1 VRDPQR
7 ARPARGPIPLLAEGL
22 STTLALAVP
31 AILLS
36 ALWGVPVVVGLLARR
51 RVVAAVA
58 RGYVE
63 LVRNTPVLVQMFFIF
78 FGSGVLGYPLSGFT
92 AGLIALVLQN
102 GAYAAEI
109 YRAGIQSVSTRQ
121 VEAGLAIGLLPSQA
135 FRIVVLPQ
143 ALRKVIP
150 PLANQG
156 TLIIKDTSLV
166 ATISVAELTFQAR
179 LLADRTA
186 AVFEIFAAL
195 ALFYIVLT
203 SVFTLGM
210 RLLESRVRIRQ

>member
-1 VRDPQR
+1 MSFDFGFALR
-7 ARPARGPIPLLAEGL
+7 AIPLLAEGL
-22 STTLALAVP
+22 WTTLALAVP
-31 AILLS
+31 AVALS
-36 ALWGVPVVVGLLARR
+36 ALWGVAVVVGLLSRR
-51 RVVAAVA
+51 PALAAVT

-63 LVRNTPVLVQMFFIF
+63 VVRNTPVLVQMFFIF
-78 FGSGVLGYPLSGFT
+78 FGSGVLGYPLSGFV
-92 AGLIALVLQN
+92 AGLLALVLQN
-102 GAYAAEI
+102 GAYVAEI
-109 YRAGIQSVSTRQ
+109 YRAGIQSVSSRQ
-121 VEAGLAIGLLPSQA
+121 VEAGLAIGLLPSQT

-195 ALFYIVLT
+195 ALFYLALT
-203 SVFTLGM
+203 TVFTLAM
-210 RLLESRVRIRQ
+210 RLLERRLRIHQ

>member
-1 VRDPQR
+1 MSIDLSFITRVAPT
-7 ARPARGPIPLLAEGL
+7 LAEGL
-22 STTLALAVP
+22 ATTVLLALP

-36 ALWGVPVVVGLLARR
+36 AAWGVVVVMGLLSRSRSLAAIARS
-51 RVVAAVA
+51 
-58 RGYVE
+58 YVE

-78 FGSGVLGYPLSGFT
+78 FGSGYMGYPVSGFA

-109 YRAGIQSVSTRQ
+109 YRGGIRAVAHRLA
-121 VEAGLAIGLLPSQA
+121 EAGLALGLTPRRS
-135 FRIVVLPQ
+135 FRLIVLPI
-143 ALRKVIP
+143 AIRNVIP

-156 TLIIKDTSLV
+156 VLIIKDTSLV

-186 AVFEIFAAL
+186 AVFEIFFTL
-195 ALFYIVLT
+195 ALFYLVLT
-203 SVFTLGM
+203 AIFSGGM
-210 RLLESRVRIRQ
+210 RLLERRIRIT

>member
-1 VRDPQR
+1 MSFDIGFMLRTVPV
-7 ARPARGPIPLLAEGL
+7 LAEGL
-22 STTLALAVP
+22 TTTLALALP

-36 ALWGVPVVVGLLARR
+36 AAWGVPIVVGLLSKRQPLQS
-51 RVVAAVA
+51 VA

-63 LVRNTPVLVQMFFIF
+63 VVRNTPVLVQMFFIF
-78 FGSGVLGYPLSGFT
+78 FGSGVLGYPLSGFV

-109 YRAGIQSVSTRQ
+109 YRAGIQSVSQRQ
-121 VEAGLAIGLLPSQA
+121 AEAGLALGLMPGAA

-150 PLANQG
+150 PLSNQG
-156 TLIIKDTSLV
+156 VLIIKDTSLV
-166 ATISVAELTFQAR
+166 ATISVAELTFHAR
-179 LLADRTA
+179 MYADRTA
-186 AVFEIFAAL
+186 AVFEIFFAL

-203 SVFTLGM
+203 MVFSLVM
-210 RLLESRVRIRQ
+210 RFVEVRFRVRQ